1 MKSTGVQ
8 DHRIRVLV
16 IDDHPIFRLGVCE
29 RINTIGERV
38 VLVGEGEDGVAAHR
52 LAGELTPHVILMD
65 LQMPVMA
72 GIEATSK
79 IKADFPEIQ
88 IIILSADDEIND
100 VNAALQ
106 AGASGYLLKSVSG
119 LELQE
124 AIFTVIDGGS
134 VLSPTVARG
143 LLTELRQPVGTTIKL
158 SEREIQILKMVATG
172 ATNKSISNEI
182 FLSTRTVEAHIH
194 KIFQKLGVS
203 TRTEAVTTAIR
214 KGLIEN
220 AI

>member
-1 MKSTGVQ
+1 MNSTDVQ
-8 DHRIRVLV
+8 NHPIRVLV

-38 VLVGEGEDGVAAHR
+38 VLVGEGQDGVVAHR

-65 LQMPVMA
+65 LQMPLMG

-100 VNAALQ
+100 VNDALQ

-124 AIFTVIDGGS
+124 AIFAVMDGGS
-134 VLSPTVARG
+134 VLSPTVARR
-143 LLTELRQPVGTTIKL
+143 LLTDLRAPVGTTINL
-158 SEREIQILKMVATG
+158 SEREIQILRMVATG
-172 ATNKSISNEI
+172 TTNKSISNEL
-182 FLSTRTVEAHIH
+182 FLSVRTVEAHIH

-220 AI
+220 DI